1 LRKDETT
8 MPEFMLLIHESEAAG
23 AARPPAETRQ
33 LLERQAAY
41 AQSLRASGA
50 YVDGE
55 RLRPSA
61 EARRVSRD
69 DEKKARIEAG
79 PFDGPTLE
87 AYYVVQA
94 GGLEDALEL
103 AAACPIPEGAGLEVR
118 PVMSGHMEPDKTS
131 QKGRVFAFAVL
142 GAAPDERSWIDV
154 MDRIDERTQG
164 SFPEH
169 QFRGGLRLEAPSRG
183 RHVGSAGGRRATF
196 DGPFL
201 EGKEVIG
208 GVFFMR
214 MASVDEAVEWATT
227 SAFVE
232 HGVLEIREL
241 WRS

>member
-1 LRKDETT
+1 

-23 AARPPAETRQ
+23 AARAPGETRQ
-33 LLERQAAY
+33 LLEQQAAY
-41 AQSLRASGA
+41 AQSLRASA
-50 YVDGE
+50 AFVDGE
-55 RLRPSA
+55 RLRPSV
-61 EARRVSRD
+61 EARRVGRGR
-69 DEKKARIEAG
+69 EQGARIDAG
-79 PFDGPTLE
+79 PFGGPTLE

-94 GGLEDALEL
+94 GDLEAALEL
-103 AAACPIPEGAGLEVR
+103 AAACPVPPGAELEVR
-118 PVMSGHMEPDKTS
+118 PVMSGRTEPDKTS

-142 GAAPDERSWIDV
+142 GASPDERSWVDM

-169 QFRGGLRLEAPSRG
+169 QFRGGVRLEAPSRG
-183 RHVGSAGGRRATF
+183 RHVGSAGGRRAVF

-208 GVFFMR
+208 GLFFMR
-214 MASVDEAVEWATT
+214 MANVDEAVEWATT

-232 HGVLEIREL
+232 YGVLEIREL